1 VSSESNNLG
10 PDQIAELSERIGRE
24 LATKTVLFHSA
35 LAGRLGLSATDL
47 KCLDLLR
54 ESQTP
59 LTATNLVDLTGL
71 TGGAIT
77 GVADRLEAAGFV
89 ERVRDPKDRRRWEL
103 RPLPDRQLE
112 VAALF
117 APLATAMSE
126 LCDAYSTQE
135 LSVIID
141 FLTKLSDL
149 MEVQTDRMRQ

>member
-1 VSSESNNLG
+1 VSSESSNLR

-54 ESQTP
+54 DSQTP

-103 RPLPDRQLE
+103 RPLPDRRLE

-135 LSVIID
+135 LSVVID

-149 MEVQTDRMRQ
+149 MEVQTNRMRQ

>member
-1 VSSESNNLG
+1 MSSESNNLG

-117 APLATAMSE
+117 APLATAMSQ
-126 LCDAYSTQE
+126 LCDSYSTQE